1 MFTAMKRQ
9 TSLGS
14 IPDAYKIYTC
24 IYIYISKDTCLD
36 IPGRV
41 TIAERGEPMCWRQD
55 ICMNGC
61 SYLK

>member
-1 MFTAMKRQ
+1 MHTKF
-9 TSLGS
+9 
-14 IPDAYKIYTC
+14 IHVYIYIY